1 MSFFSKLVKPYR
13 RGERNLE
20 RGRAAEVRRD
30 FEAAEACFRTGAE
43 AFDEHFADKQKR
55 GEEVRPS
62 HLVMAGICYTR
73 IGRYEDALRVL
84 DECIE
89 LKKIPDAYLHAGYSA
104 AKLGDAA
111 RAVGYWKQ
119 YPSWVDQRI
128 VEPALVEQ
136 VKAIRSQENPD
147 LQAACEAVAKAV
159 LTQDIQNESVRR
171 RQPYKPVWPP
181 KRGY

>member
-20 RGRAAEVRRD
+20 RGRAAELRRD
-30 FEAAEACFRTGAE
+30 FEAAEQYFRTAAE
-43 AFDEHFADKQKR
+43 AFDEHFADKRKR
-55 GEEVRPS
+55 GEEIRAS

-84 DECIE
+84 DACIE
-89 LKKIPDAYLHAGYSA
+89 LKHIPDAYLHAGYSA
-104 AKLGDAA
+104 AKLGDAE
-111 RAVGYWKQ
+111 RAVKYWKE

-128 VEPALVEQ
+128 IETALVEQ
-136 VKAIRSQENPD
+136 VKAIRSQESPD
-147 LQAACEAVAKAV
+147 LQAACEAVAEAV
-159 LTQDIQNESVRR
+159 FKQDHQNEVIRS

-181 KRGY
+181 RRGY